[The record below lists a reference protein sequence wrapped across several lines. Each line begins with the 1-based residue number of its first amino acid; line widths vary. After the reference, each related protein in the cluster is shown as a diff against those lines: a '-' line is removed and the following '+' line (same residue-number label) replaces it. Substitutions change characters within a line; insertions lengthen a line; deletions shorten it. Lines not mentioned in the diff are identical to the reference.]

1 MQQMNVDN
9 CLWSLDA
16 LKAVVKREGLGPSSS
31 QPSTMPPLADVDN
44 ANNGE
49 VVVEEDRE
57 VVTFD
62 HSRCADCAYG
72 YSMAGDCISHLAAL
86 QKQAQDANKRLQM
99 LVEMR
104 ERMMEA
110 SELMKIQLYGG
121 TANTSGN
128 NTNNNSSSAANG
140 SGTNSMSSRDSSLPD
155 EAQDVE
161 GNSTVTS
168 TSTAEKDS

>member
-16 LKAVVKREGLGPSSS
+16 LKAVVKREGLGPSS
-31 QPSTMPPLADVDN
+31 QPSTAPPPADIDA

-49 VVVEEDRE
+49 ASVVEEERE
-57 VVTFD
+57 VTTFD
-62 HSRCADCAYG
+62 HARCADCAYG

-121 TANTSGN
+121 TPNTSGN
-128 NTNNNSSSAANG
+128 NNNNSSSAANG
-140 SGTNSMSSRDSSLPD
+140 SGTNSMSSRDSSLPE
-155 EAQDVE
+155 EAQDVD
-161 GNSTVTS
+161 GISSTKIS
-168 TSTAEKDS
+168 AEKDS